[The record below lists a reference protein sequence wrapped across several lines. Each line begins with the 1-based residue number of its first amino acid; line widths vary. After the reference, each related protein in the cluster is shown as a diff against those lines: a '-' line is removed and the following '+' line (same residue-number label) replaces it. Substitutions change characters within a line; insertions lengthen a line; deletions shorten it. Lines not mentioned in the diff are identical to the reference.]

1 MWLVRDP
8 CGLMTVVLAYTMLWF
23 GVLCVGMCVL
33 APWMGGTAGGALHS
47 FALYALA
54 GLTNVCHLRAMLTDP
69 GAVPPGAQQPL
80 GTARSCALVARRHR
94 HTHTHTTHSRKCTR
108 TRTPEHTHTHTHTH
122 TRTHAHMRTQTR
134 LEWRKGA
141 SVSSASH
148 SNRGG
153 RTTAPRV
160 GGASS
165 KWITT
170 VRGCVCAPLC
180 GCIYD

>member
-1 MWLVRDP
+1 MCLTALNCVNEGGAFERAAPPQMWLVRDP

-80 GTARSCALVARRHR
+80 GTARSCALVSRRHR
-94 HTHTHTTHSRKCTR
+94 HTHTRTTHSRKRTR
-108 TRTPEHTHTHTHTH
+108 TRTPEHTHTHT
-122 TRTHAHMRTQTR
+122 RTHMFTCARRHAWSGAKGR
-134 LEWRKGA
+134 L
-141 SVSSASH
+141 
-148 SNRGG
+148 
-153 RTTAPRV
+153 
-160 GGASS
+160 
-165 KWITT
+165 
-170 VRGCVCAPLC
+170 
-180 GCIYD
+180 